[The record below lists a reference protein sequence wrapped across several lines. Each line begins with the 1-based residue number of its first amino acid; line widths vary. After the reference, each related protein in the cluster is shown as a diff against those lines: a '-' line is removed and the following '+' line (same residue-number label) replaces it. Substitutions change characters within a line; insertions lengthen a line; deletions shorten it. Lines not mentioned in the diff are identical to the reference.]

1 MRHSRILALLL
12 VLSLLAPMS
21 MTIWPAPAITEDR
34 QEGTRA
40 KETGIEIIGNINTD
54 TVWTYIPNYP
64 YRVKNTISLVKDI
77 TLTIEPGVEV
87 IFSEGV
93 SFYINGTLK
102 AVGNMYNSIYF
113 KPSSENPGSQDWGGI
128 VFENGSRDCVL
139 DYVDISFASRGIN
152 CSIGTSPLIVNSTVA
167 YSYYY
172 AIYCGNESTPLI
184 KNCRINNSLYAG
196 IVCDNGS
203 MPMIIDNHINTCMH
217 GIIAYSGPR
226 IYNNYI
232 ELCPVGILVWN
243 SSSHLKGNE
252 ISHCYDGI
260 FVFFCD
266 PLVENNFIKSCQ
278 GNGTRFIGSNST
290 VLNNVMVFND
300 VGFDIP
306 YDSKNIIANMSGN
319 TVNGIPAR
327 DLYHVGLK
335 DAVIKDLDIDS
346 GHGSGYYGLLTNQGS
361 ITLYDCENV
370 TIDNCTVKNNMNGI
384 YTYNSSINI
393 YNSHFESSRHGDVNL
408 AETSSARS
416 YNGSVNETR
425 VLVGD
430 GSYLVSY
437 GLIQVQVRNYT
448 HDSVADAT
456 VEIRELTFLLQNSTT
471 NGTGLTPELL
481 VQKRRVS
488 TAGLF
493 DYTLNVEVWSPGLT
507 FDDNPR
513 LVNMDDEVLVL
524 FTDLGDIIKP
534 EIADSEIENGQQDV
548 DVNASITITFS
559 EPMNRTS
566 VEEAFSISGN
576 MTGTLHWEG
585 SNLTFVPDHPYDYL
599 TSYTVIVSTDA
610 KDIQGNNL
618 KEQLT
623 FRFTTEPE
631 RSIMSGSGIAIGI
644 VVILAI
650 IGIATFLI
658 LKRK

>member
-1 MRHSRILALLL
+1 
-12 VLSLLAPMS
+12 
-21 MTIWPAPAITEDR
+21 
-34 QEGTRA
+34 
-40 KETGIEIIGNINTD
+40 
-54 TVWTYIPNYP
+54 
-64 YRVKNTISLVKDI
+64 
-77 TLTIEPGVEV
+77 
-87 IFSEGV
+87 
-93 SFYINGTLK
+93 
-102 AVGNMYNSIYF
+102 
-113 KPSSENPGSQDWGGI
+113 
-128 VFENGSRDCVL
+128 
-139 DYVDISFASRGIN
+139 
-152 CSIGTSPLIVNSTVA
+152 
-167 YSYYY
+167 
-172 AIYCGNESTPLI
+172 
-184 KNCRINNSLYAG
+184 
-196 IVCDNGS
+196 
-203 MPMIIDNHINTCMH
+203 
-217 GIIAYSGPR
+217 
-226 IYNNYI
+226 
-232 ELCPVGILVWN
+232 
-243 SSSHLKGNE
+243 
-252 ISHCYDGI
+252 
-260 FVFFCD
+260 
-266 PLVENNFIKSCQ
+266 
-278 GNGTRFIGSNST
+278 
-290 VLNNVMVFND
+290 
-300 VGFDIP
+300 
-306 YDSKNIIANMSGN
+306 
-319 TVNGIPAR
+319 
-327 DLYHVGLK
+327 
-335 DAVIKDLDIDS
+335 
-346 GHGSGYYGLLTNQGS
+346 
-361 ITLYDCENV
+361 
-370 TIDNCTVKNNMNGI
+370 
-384 YTYNSSINI
+384 
-393 YNSHFESSRHGDVNL
+393 
-408 AETSSARS
+408 
-416 YNGSVNETR
+416 SVNETR